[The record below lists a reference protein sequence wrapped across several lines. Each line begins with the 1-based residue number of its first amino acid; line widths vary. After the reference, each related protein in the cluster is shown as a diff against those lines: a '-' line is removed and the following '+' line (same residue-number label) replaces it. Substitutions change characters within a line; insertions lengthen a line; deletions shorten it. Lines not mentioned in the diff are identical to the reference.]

1 MEGSAHLELERTP
14 CACGLHIL
22 AGSPDGSSLA
32 GNDNLGVIVVVRSD
46 DDALCLGAY
55 TLYLGGIEPD
65 NGGHSPVLQFT
76 GLLHRSGT
84 QTHKPEGVLE
94 AERSRC
100 RKGRKFAERMA
111 GHHIRSGDI
120 IAGESQI

>member
-32 GNDNLGVIVVVRSD
+32 GNDNLRVIVVVRRD

-55 TLYLGGIEPD
+55 TLDLSGIESD
-65 NGGHSPVLQFT
+65 NGGHGPVFQFA
-76 GLLHRSGT
+76 GLLHCSGT

-94 AERSRC
+94 AERTRR
-100 RKGRKFAERMA
+100 RKGGKLAERMA
-111 GHHIRSGDI
+111 GHHIGSRNG